1 MIITQLLASC
11 AIETYGTNPASQEMP
26 WQGTKYKTPPTS
38 SVGQL
43 RLCHY
48 SGFPPP
54 SSIPSHVLPSIPHNT
69 TFPTLCV
76 SFRRLLPLCG
86 SRLSRQGA
94 QRTRE
99 PLSSC
104 GVLMLRMRAGCRSQ
118 RQGRR
123 KATFSLGDHEMGLLH
138 TQSSS
143 QDTRNLCVLRASGS
157 SGEPRC
163 QTLNAATVH
172 MCKSCFRD
180 QRLNLNSHSV

>member
-1 MIITQLLASC
+1 MGPTQLHKKCLGREQS
-11 AIETYGTNPASQEMP
+11 TKLPPPAAWGNS
-26 WQGTKYKTPPTS
+26 GYVIILVFLLHPPFP
-38 SVGQL
+38 L
-43 RLCHY
+43 MF
-48 SGFPPP
+48 FPP
-54 SSIPSHVLPSIPHNT
+54 SPHNT

-76 SFRRLLPLCG
+76 SFRRLLPLRG